1 MKKWGKYLILNIL
14 LNLFFLLGKILKR
27 TNLHKV
33 ANLIEKLIFL
43 FPWKRKKIALENLNT
58 AFGIEY
64 TEKEKKLILKKSL
77 KEVILTVLEVAFII
91 KKSEKLSFW
100 AEAKGVENLDEALK
114 EGKGVIALSGHMGN
128 IPVML
133 AWLAEKGYSVAVLYK
148 EGKYLSRDFLYD
160 LIKSYKIEPIP
171 FRSKEEV
178 PNQIIGALNRGMI
191 VFLLSDQSRPGV
203 NVKFFGRNDQCQK
216 GAFVISKRKSSPIVP
231 IFIVR
236 KGEKH
241 KILIYPQLKWREDLG
256 EKNLSDENLVPL
268 VQQYYTLLENLIRQH
283 PEQYLWFFRRFKK
296 AKTH

>member
-27 TNLHKV
+27 TYLHKV

-43 FPWKRKKIALENLNT
+43 FPWKRKKTAFENLNI
-58 AFGIEY
+58 AFGEEY
-64 TEKEKKLILKKSL
+64 KEKEKKLILKKSL
-77 KEVILTVLEVAFII
+77 REVILTVLEVAFIV

-100 AEAKGVENLDEALK
+100 ADATGVENLDSALK

-128 IPVML
+128 IPVLL
-133 AWLAEKGYSVAVLYK
+133 AWLAERGYPVAVLYK
-148 EGKYLSRDFLYD
+148 EGKYISRDFLYD

-178 PNQIIGALNRGMI
+178 PNEIIGALNKGMI

-203 NVKFFGRNDQCQK
+203 NVKFFGRHDQCQK

-236 KGEKH
+236 QGEKH
-241 KILIYPQLKWREDLG
+241 RILIYPQLKWKDEGRDR
-256 EKNLSDENLVPL
+256 NLSDEKLTPL

-283 PEQYLWFFRRFKK
+283 PDQYLWFFRRFKR